1 MLGLNSRAN
10 PNLLDA
16 VGLSPLT
23 RAVVNQSLEMVKF
36 LVENGAKI
44 NAPDGDR
51 DLPFKYAIKTSDAKV
66 FKYFLKIGT
75 PLNLRNVYGNNAM
88 EMALRTKKHHAL
100 KMLFVI

>member
-1 MLGLNSRAN
+1 MLVANGAN

-16 VGLSPLT
+16 VGVSPLT
-23 RAVVNQSLEMVKF
+23 RAVSRQNLEMIKV

-44 NAPDGDR
+44 NAPDGNGY
-51 DLPFKYAIKTSDAKV
+51 LPFHYAVRSSDAKV

-75 PLNLRNVYGNNAM
+75 PLNLRNVDGNNAM
-88 EMALRTKKHHAL
+88 EMALGIKKHPAL